1 MEKGIKLINILCDNY
16 IRIDVIKI
24 FHMCQKK
31 KPKGYTG
38 NTKKH
43 TNCHIDEN
51 KKIDIKFVL

>member
-1 MEKGIKLINILCDNY
+1 
-16 IRIDVIKI
+16 
-24 FHMCQKK
+24 MCQKK
-31 KPKGYTG
+31 KSKGYIG